1 MNSETNASH
10 QKKHQ
15 THVKSPGI
23 IITYRDRQEI
33 MAETPTV
40 VPMGNTIAVPCMTE
54 NLDLKQRNQAMKS
67 QLPEL
72 GE

>member
-1 MNSETNASH
+1 
-10 QKKHQ
+10 
-15 THVKSPGI
+15 
-23 IITYRDRQEI
+23 

-40 VPMGNTIAVPCMTE
+40 VPMGNTIALPCMTE
-54 NLDLKQRNQAMKS
+54 NLDLNQRNQAMES